1 VARRE
6 RADAEWFERYA
17 RRMEDQRLPKG
28 NKAREQYLKAGRPK
42 PTKAKTSPT
51 EAEVRS
57 SGPWSRTR
65 SELERGDEHP
75 RAERRQRDERERVAP
90 GRIS

>member
-1 VARRE
+1 
-6 RADAEWFERYA
+6 
-17 RRMEDQRLPKG
+17 MEDQRLPKG
-28 NKAREQYLKAGRPK
+28 NKAREQYLKAGTPK